1 MVTIKMNALAKYG
14 LLFAASC
21 FLVAGWIVSP
31 FPSLLGH
38 PHTVLDGDAVSP
50 PCTTPNLKTIFSR
63 GGARLDPHD
72 TVAMIKVIRPVAPTE
87 LEAEAAKLPPPPPMR
102 PPNAALVEIE
112 SASPEV
118 KPHSRAKVQGL
129 GSCIDPHD
137 FYAGSTGTVVGSV
150 AIDNY
155 GIVTIAVRARHQSKD

>member
-72 TVAMIKVIRPVAPTE
+72 TVAMIKGIRPVAPTE
-87 LEAEAAKLPPPPPMR
+87 LWAEAAR
-102 PPNAALVEIE
+102 AARL
-112 SASPEV
+112 SASRAHYHENRGP
-118 KPHSRAKVQGL
+118 PSRKRDCQ
-129 GSCIDPHD
+129 
-137 FYAGSTGTVVGSV
+137 
-150 AIDNY
+150 
-155 GIVTIAVRARHQSKD
+155 R